1 MLDFLKKPGQKEVSP
16 VDTQQLHGSAIQE
29 VEQLTLKAKEHT
41 PVSPVAEKGKI
52 LKLGTHKV
60 TGKELNQATAHIDD
74 TIIQAKNGQIA
85 ILNHIAQL
93 YKIIDSLDAEH
104 IAGIL
109 AASKAAEAATD
120 WARVN
125 DENIT
130 KIITIL
136 SKDAR
141 VVAHENAQEQ
151 RISELEKKL
160 KTACILAVGA
170 ATIAGVSLIC
180 CFII

>member
-1 MLDFLKKPGQKEVSP
+1 MRF
-16 VDTQQLHGSAIQE
+16 
-29 VEQLTLKAKEHT
+29 KAKEHT
-41 PVSPVAEKGKI
+41 PVTPVAEKGKI

-93 YKIIDSLDAEH
+93 YKIIDALDAEH

-109 AASKAAEAATD
+109 AASKAAETATD

-136 SKDAR
+136 SKDDR
-141 VVAHENAQEQ
+141 IVAHENAQER
-151 RISELEKKL
+151 RISGLEKKL
-160 KTACILAVGA
+160 KIAWILAISAVA
-170 ATIAGVSLIC
+170 IAVVSLIC
-180 CFII
+180 CIII

>member
-1 MLDFLKKPGQKEVSP
+1 MLDFLKKPGQKEASP
-16 VDTQQLHGSAIQE
+16 VDTQQTHSSVIQE
-29 VEQLTLKAKEHT
+29 VEQLTLEVKEHT

-85 ILNHIAQL
+85 ILNHISQL
-93 YKIIDSLDAEH
+93 YKIIDALDAEH

-109 AASKAAEAATD
+109 AASKAAETATD

-125 DENIT
+125 DENIA

-151 RISELEKKL
+151 RISNLEKKL
-160 KTACILAVGA
+160 KTACTLTIVAVA
-170 ATIAGVSLIC
+170 VAVISLVFC
-180 CFII
+180 LVL